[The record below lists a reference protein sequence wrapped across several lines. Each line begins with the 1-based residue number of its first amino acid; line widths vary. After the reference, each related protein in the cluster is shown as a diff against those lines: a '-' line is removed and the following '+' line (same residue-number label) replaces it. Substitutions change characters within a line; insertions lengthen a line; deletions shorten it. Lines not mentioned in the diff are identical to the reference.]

1 MSDSQA
7 MTDQATRLGMLVC
20 LCRGFS
26 LPGRF
31 LPEVFK
37 KIFQLILVILIW
49 VFVLSRCYLFSTCE
63 SMGQGWSISVSST
76 KVHGSVVEVVGVNF
90 PHVPSYLLLPITCSY
105 IVMSSMYGVKY
116 IMESGPW

>member
-1 MSDSQA
+1 

-37 KIFQLILVILIW
+37 KNFQLILVILMW
-49 VFVLSRCYLFSTCE
+49 VFVLSRGHLFNTYS
-63 SMGQGWSISVSST
+63 SMGQGWSFIVSST
-76 KVHGSVVEVVGVNF
+76 KVPGSVVEVVGVNF
-90 PHVPSYLLLPITCSY
+90 PHVPSYLFLPIAMS
-105 IVMSSMYGVKY
+105 IVYVVKY
-116 IMESGPW
+116 VAEAGPRCP